1 MQLINVY
8 TYIKKVS
15 ISFLI
20 LRLILSTE
28 LSVEN
33 SSQYSIRIEKEDFSS
48 DYKTTVKDGSFTSD
62 DGEESKEILS

>member
-1 MQLINVY
+1 MQLKNVY

-15 ISFLI
+15 ISVLI

-28 LSVEN
+28 LLVEN

-48 DYKTTVKDGSFTSD
+48 DYKTTVEDGSFTSD
-62 DGEESKEILS
+62 DGEEFKEILS